1 VGLGAKR
8 TLTFLSMVTKVAKYE
23 RKQMPEAI

>member
-8 TLTFLSMVTKVAKYE
+8 TLTCFWSVFVSVIKTYIHALK
-23 RKQMPEAI
+23 